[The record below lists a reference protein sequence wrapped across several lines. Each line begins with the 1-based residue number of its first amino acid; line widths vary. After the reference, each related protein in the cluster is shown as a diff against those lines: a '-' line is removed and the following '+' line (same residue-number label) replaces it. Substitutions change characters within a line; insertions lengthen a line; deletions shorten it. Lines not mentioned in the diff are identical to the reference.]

1 MIYHYLSNCRSFSII
16 WLLCDLLEY
25 DWYQQTGFFMIFLSW
40 KEKSIFSSLLY
51 HFFMII
57 VRSMLQYKPRF
68 PLFMQ
73 NIVVLK
79 TKSYVILITLIR
91 RRVFATLAMTTTLIR
106 ENTKFEFF
114 LSIGIKSMSIS
125 LSVRNPDL
133 FGEKA
138 YFKWTEHSEE
148 LYPQSTICPLCFL
161 FLWKK
166 TWHQKAGSF
175 VKKVPG
181 HVI

>member
-1 MIYHYLSNCRSFSII
+1 MIFWN
-16 WLLCDLLEY
+16 
-25 DWYQQTGFFMIFLSW
+25 MIGTNKQASSWFFLSW

-114 LSIGIKSMSIS
+114 LSIGIKSMSIYYRLVS
-125 LSVRNPDL
+125 EIPISSGKKPISNGPSTARNSIRNPRSVL
-133 FGEKA
+133 FVF
-138 YFKWTEHSEE
+138 YFFERRHDIKK
-148 LYPQSTICPLCFL
+148 PVP
-161 FLWKK
+161 LWKRC
-166 TWHQKAGSF
+166 
-175 VKKVPG
+175 PG
-181 HVI
+181 T